1 MRKIMF
7 LLIIFLAL
15 PNILWAADPIVGTWK
30 TNLKKSTVL
39 DGQRR
44 IKEEISIYRE
54 IEGGLMELAASTV
67 YEDGT
72 AEYNKLVWPK
82 EGGIVNFLSVKLP
95 EEMLYVEVLVEPG
108 HWYASITEDKKQI
121 GLYHKVVSKDKKT
134 MMQVYTGQDDNGKPL
149 TIKKVLERQ

>member
-30 TNLKKSTVL
+30 TNLKKSAIS
-39 DGQRR
+39 DGQRK

-134 MMQVYTGQDDNGKPL
+134 MMQVYTGHDDNGKPL

>member
-7 LLIIFLAL
+7 LLVIFLAL
-15 PNILWAADPIVGTWK
+15 PNTLWAADPIIGTWK
-30 TNLKKSTVL
+30 TNIEKSTAS
-39 DGQRR
+39 DGQKK
-44 IKEEISIYRE
+44 IKEEISTYRE
-54 IEGGLMELAASTV
+54 IEGGLIELAASTV

-72 AEYNKLVWPK
+72 AESSKWAWPK
-82 EGGIVNFLSVKLP
+82 EGGVAKCVTKTLP

-134 MMQVYTGQDDNGKPL
+134 MMQVYTGHDDNGKPL
-149 TIKKVLERQ
+149 TIKKVFERQ

>member
-39 DGQRR
+39 DGQRK

-134 MMQVYTGQDDNGKPL
+134 MMQVYTGHDDNGKPL